1 MSRRDER
8 AFLFYRMCTMLLSYI
23 GSRTRLSVPMKP
35 ETQEAGDLDAADA
48 ILDDKLQSY
57 CAHRV
62 AT

>member
-1 MSRRDER
+1 
-8 AFLFYRMCTMLLSYI
+8 MCTMLLSYI